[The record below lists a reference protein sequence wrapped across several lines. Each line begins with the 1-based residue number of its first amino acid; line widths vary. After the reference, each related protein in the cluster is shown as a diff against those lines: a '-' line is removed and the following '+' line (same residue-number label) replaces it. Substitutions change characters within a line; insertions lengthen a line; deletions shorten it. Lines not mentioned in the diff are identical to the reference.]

1 VPRGFRV
8 DLRNE
13 QLPGGLAYYHR
24 SRARAG
30 ENAML
35 AGSGERSARRCGNPL
50 SARLRRGTT
59 LGGVETESPKSPVH
73 AGEIVLASG
82 SPRRRDLLGR
92 LGVPFEVVVSG
103 VDESGAVAT
112 EASALVIELA
122 ERKAR
127 AVAACRPGRIILGS
141 DTVVELDGRIL
152 GKPASPADAR
162 AMLRDLR
169 GRTHRVATG
178 VVVLDGSTGAAHR
191 GVATGEPMDAAGAYA
206 IQGGAAGFVT
216 RIDGDLDTV
225 IGLPTA
231 LVRTLL
237 AAVGVPAGG

>member
-1 VPRGFRV
+1 
-8 DLRNE
+8 
-13 QLPGGLAYYHR
+13 
-24 SRARAG
+24 
-30 ENAML
+30 M
-35 AGSGERSARRCGNPL
+35 
-50 SARLRRGTT
+50 
-59 LGGVETESPKSPVH
+59 ETESPKSPVH

-169 GRTHRVATG
+169 RRTHRVATG

-191 GVATGEPMDAAGAYA
+191 GAATTAVTMRDVADAELAAYVATGEPMDAAGAYA